1 MEKPQ
6 DELKHQVQ
14 RGLDELRRLRD
25 EIRLDLH
32 LASMDAKEKWE
43 EIEPRIR
50 DVETMAKDISTASRR
65 AVQEVIDSVRRFRES
80 LSPPHHPQR

>member
-6 DELKHQVQ
+6 EELKRQLQ

-32 LASMDAKEKWE
+32 LASMDAKEKWD

-80 LSPPHHPQR
+80 LSPPHHPER

>member
-6 DELKHQVQ
+6 EELKHQVQ
-14 RGLDELRRLRD
+14 RGLDELRKLRD

-32 LASMDAKEKWE
+32 LASMDAKEKWN

-50 DVETMAKDISTASRR
+50 DVETMAKDISTASRK

-80 LSPPHHPQR
+80 LSPPHHPSQ